1 MARVVATWSP
11 DAIIYESVAELLEKG
26 RRAEQGKKVLAILK
40 KEIRG
45 YKWRTQVVKAE
56 EVGDL
61 RVRRDRAF
69 ITAVKEG
76 LGGGENAQAQ

>member
-1 MARVVATWSP
+1 M
-11 DAIIYESVAELLEKG
+11 
-26 RRAEQGKKVLAILK
+26 LAILK

-56 EVGDL
+56 AVGEL

-76 LGGGENAQAQ
+76 LGGGGNAQAQ